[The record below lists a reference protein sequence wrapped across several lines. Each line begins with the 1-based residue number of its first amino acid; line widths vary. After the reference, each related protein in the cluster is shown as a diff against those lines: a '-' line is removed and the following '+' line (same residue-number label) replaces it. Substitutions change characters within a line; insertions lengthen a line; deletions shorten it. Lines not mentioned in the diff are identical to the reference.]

1 MPVLPTREAM
11 SFLDELKE
19 QRWDDHRLYHHSR
32 INQSLHLLSALSF
45 LTAYVLL
52 AVQPGIAA
60 LVGWL
65 VAMWSRQIG
74 HFFFEP
80 KDFDEVNQLSHERK
94 EEIKVGY
101 NLRRKVVLLSIWALS
116 PLAAVARSGA
126 RRAARSAHADW
137 IGFVDN
143 VALMWLVLGAAGLLF
158 RTVQL
163 FFIRSVQTGLVWCTK
178 ILTDPF
184 HDVQLY
190 HKSPL
195 YLLRGELIDP
205 MHHVHVDGAAAE
217 QLADDERRARRKSAQ
232 AGRLTAAALR
242 RPNSAASTSRR
253 IARRIDLLSAPA
265 PSTTSRRLAS
275 PRRPRRSARRRRGSP
290 RPCSCG

>member
-1 MPVLPTREAM
+1 MKGDVADEGTLG
-11 SFLDELKE
+11 FIDELKE
-19 QRWDDHRLYHHSR
+19 QRRDDHRLYHHSR
-32 INQSLHLLSALSF
+32 INQSLHLVSALCF

-52 AVQPGIAA
+52 AVHPGIAA
-60 LVGWL
+60 LVGWF

-80 KDFDEVNQLSHERK
+80 KDFDEVNQLTHERK

-101 NLRRKVVLLSIWALS
+101 NLRRKVVLLTIWALS
-116 PLAAVARSGA
+116 PLLPLVDPTLGGLLD
-126 RRAARSAHADW
+126 AHADW
-137 IGFVDN
+137 AQFVDN
-143 VALMWLVLGAAGLLF
+143 VALIWLVLGAAGLLF

-190 HKSPL
+190 LKSPL

-205 MHHVHVDGAAAE
+205 MRHVQVDLAAAE
-217 QLADDERRARRKSAQ
+217 PLAEDDDQDE
-232 AGRLTAAALR
+232 GRLK
-242 RPNSAASTSRR
+242 
-253 IARRIDLLSAPA
+253 PA
-265 PSTTSRRLAS
+265 
-275 PRRPRRSARRRRGSP
+275 G
-290 RPCSCG
+290 